1 MEQRTI
7 RNNTEIMIG
16 GVQPKVLL
24 TQDVNDVLHMSP
36 ELTEALGITESEFNW
51 RLVRERDGLVNRSK
65 EILWLEWN
73 EDGRFKE
80 KHDDIAVGRSLMMSP
95 FNHFFTWQTTVVTR
109 ILASEADSSY
119 IKFETKNS
127 IYELF
132 KI

>member
-1 MEQRTI
+1 
-7 RNNTEIMIG
+7 MITG
-16 GVQPKVLL
+16 AQPKVLL
-24 TQDVNDVLHMSP
+24 TQDINNILHMSP

-51 RLVRERDGLVNRSK
+51 RLVREGDGLNKKSK
-65 EILWLEWN
+65 DILWLEWN
-73 EDGRFKE
+73 EDDRFKE

-119 IKFETKNS
+119 IKFKTKNS
-127 IYELF
+127 TYELF

>member
-16 GVQPKVLL
+16 GAQPKVLL
-24 TQDVNDVLHMSP
+24 TQDVNDILHMSP
-36 ELTEALGITESEFNW
+36 ELTEALGITESEYNW
-51 RLVRERDGLVNRSK
+51 RLVREGDGLNKKSK
-65 EILWLEWN
+65 GILWMEWN
-73 EDGRFKE
+73 EDGTFKE
-80 KHDDIAVGRSLMMSP
+80 KHDDIAVGRSLLMSP

-119 IKFETKNS
+119 IKFKTKNS
-127 IYELF
+127 TYELF

>member
-16 GVQPKVLL
+16 GAQPKVLL
-24 TQDVNDVLHMSP
+24 TQDINDVLHMSP
-36 ELTEALGITESEFNW
+36 ELTEALGVTESEFNW
-51 RLVRERDGLVNRSK
+51 RLVREGDGLNKKSK

-80 KHDDIAVGRSLMMSP
+80 KHDDIAVGRSLIMSP

-119 IKFETKNS
+119 IKFKTKNS

>member
-1 MEQRTI
+1 
-7 RNNTEIMIG
+7 MIG
-16 GVQPKVLL
+16 GAQPKVLL
-24 TQDVNDVLHMSP
+24 TQDINDVLHMSP

-51 RLVRERDGLVNRSK
+51 RLVREGDGLNKKSK

-80 KHDDIAVGRSLMMSP
+80 KHDDIAVGRSLIMSP

>member
-16 GVQPKVLL
+16 GAQPKVLL
-24 TQDVNDVLHMSP
+24 TQDINDVLHMSP

-80 KHDDIAVGRSLMMSP
+80 KHNDIAIGRSLMMSP

>member
-24 TQDVNDVLHMSP
+24 TQDVNDVLHLSP

-80 KHDDIAVGRSLMMSP
+80 KHDDIAVGRSLIMSP
-95 FNHFFTWQTTVVTR
+95 FNHFFTWQTTSVTEV
-109 ILASEADSSY
+109 LEVAEDLSY
-119 IKFETKNS
+119 IKFKTKNS
-127 IYELF
+127 TYELF
-132 KI
+132 KL

>member
-1 MEQRTI
+1 
-7 RNNTEIMIG
+7 MITG
-16 GVQPKVLL
+16 AQPKVLL
-24 TQDVNDVLHMSP
+24 TQDINDVLHMSP
-36 ELTEALGITESEFNW
+36 ELTEMLGITESEFNW

>member
-1 MEQRTI
+1 
-7 RNNTEIMIG
+7 
-16 GVQPKVLL
+16 
-24 TQDVNDVLHMSP
+24 MSP

-51 RLVRERDGLVNRSK
+51 RLVREGDGLNKKSK
-65 EILWLEWN
+65 GILWMEWN
-73 EDGRFKE
+73 EDGTFKE

-119 IKFETKNS
+119 IKFKTKNS
-127 IYELF
+127 TYELF